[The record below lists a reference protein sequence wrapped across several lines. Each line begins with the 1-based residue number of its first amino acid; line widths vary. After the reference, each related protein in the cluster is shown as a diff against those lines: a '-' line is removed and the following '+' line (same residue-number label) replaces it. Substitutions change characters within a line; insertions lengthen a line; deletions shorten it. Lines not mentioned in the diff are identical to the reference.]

1 MSLQVLQVSQ
11 SQTQDSSQELS
22 QSKPKKSQPS
32 QLLLLRARR
41 QRTDYARMSRAGR
54 RGGRRSPRRDTP
66 PAVAIRAGNQPP
78 SIVRAVHPAR
88 DCRLV

>member
-22 QSKPKKSQPS
+22 QSVPKKSQPS

-41 QRTDYARMSRAGR
+41 QRTDYARMSRAGGRGVEAKSAKRHTR
-54 RGGRRSPRRDTP
+54 RCRNSNRQPAAVDHVRRPPR
-66 PAVAIRAGNQPP
+66 
-78 SIVRAVHPAR
+78 S
-88 DCRLV
+88 